1 MKALLS
7 SVIILLFINIAQA
20 QQQYTVNGQSY
31 TLKTKVEGTLTL
43 LWNTIDGEYRY
54 FSKKGNTIEELK
66 NTRVQGD
73 YQEEF
78 KTILKN
84 QTTDAS
90 VDVEDV
96 KLTLPSLTSFYN
108 EYNKQVNPDFVSE
121 KNNIQLS
128 TRLGAFAGIS
138 NSVYSSNPE
147 NKMLAVAGIEFE
159 LLDQV
164 KLKRH
169 SFVVQFRQTFKNAD
183 YNFSSSQFSLNYR
196 FKFVKSSAI
205 DVFVNTKFAT
215 YTYVKREVEVIEND
229 VSGGDLQAP
238 VLFGLGADI
247 ALGKG
252 YLTLSYN
259 DIVGLS
265 IDSNGEFP
273 IDFTVG
279 YKFNL

>member
-169 SFVVQFRQTFKNAD
+169 SVVVQFRQTFENAD
-183 YNFSSSQFSLNYR
+183 YSFSSSQFSLNYR

-229 VSGGDLQAP
+229 ASGGDLQAP